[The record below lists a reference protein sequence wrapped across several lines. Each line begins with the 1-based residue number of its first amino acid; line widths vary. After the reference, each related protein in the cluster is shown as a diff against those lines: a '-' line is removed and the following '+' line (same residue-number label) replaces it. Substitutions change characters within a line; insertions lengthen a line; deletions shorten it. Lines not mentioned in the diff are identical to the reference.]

1 MKSEMKKILN
11 IELQKYRSKEI
22 KLNDRQYK
30 LYIFQENPRA
40 NLYEG
45 FLWVSTSDRSEIKKL
60 RQLDP
65 YKAGM
70 AYCPRLLIIID
81 EEKGV
86 LLIKDNLHNK
96 HIIKNVKKTNKTFLN
111 KLKKALTEPTE
122 ENFNKLFDRTD
133 VIDEFYILF
142 KKSREFLLK
151 NITGIAEEE
160 EREEFVDNFM
170 MQMLTL
176 WYLQE
181 RRFFNNDTNYF
192 VTKFKELKQKKLF
205 EDEFGSYYDFLQYF
219 FEKISDNAGK
229 QYYKDDKVG
238 KVVVVGPA
246 VFINGE
252 QKRAVSIP
260 NKCFYDES
268 ITQKILELK
277 PKGRRTTLNESD
289 IYFDVPLLNL
299 FESRDWTEGNI
310 DEFVL
315 GAIYEKLITYQ
326 ERKSTGAYYTP
337 EEITSYICKNTI
349 EPYLVDRINK
359 KLSRE
364 FKSIDQIVESND
376 KEIILRLFEELKEI
390 KILDPAVG
398 SGHFLES
405 AINVLLRIYEMVWEK
420 AKELGIR
427 KGLTILASNER
438 GEIEKV
444 ELLSIKDEE
453 KFNLLVKFFI
463 ILSKNIYGVDINPS
477 ALKVARAR
485 LFLTLAK
492 HFKVGKE
499 KDTFVRFPNVHFNLR
514 AGNSLIGYVELE
526 RGKQKGQR
534 RLFDFVNEE
543 QAEYVVEKIKVVS
556 ELKPYL
562 ERISKAL
569 NLNGNIVEEVE
580 NLNRILARKN
590 IDWKDFEKVLRTKE
604 KLIRILIT
612 SLNSQYAVPLNDLLR
627 EITNLFNH
635 KLDERFAEEFG
646 IDLDKLKK
654 AKSIPWERKMFHWVF
669 EFPEVFID
677 NKGFDVVIGNPPYIM
692 EVRDNKE
699 LFEVYK
705 NSPLGQKYYEQK
717 MDVFYF
723 FIERGFELLK
733 DNGLF
738 GYIVQEYW
746 LTRTH
751 AQKLRSFVFKE
762 TSPKEFILFKEF
774 KVFKGAP
781 GQHNMIIISIN
792 SKPTQN
798 TEILVKILKNSN
810 LDESRVYSALST
822 NKDNE
827 IFKVFSEKSL
837 KIYNEHKDEVILL
850 GGAEREIWDKCHD
863 GAVFIQNYE
872 VQIGADVHQY
882 FVTKNH
888 IEKSGRF
895 NLIEGEGI
903 FVLSQEEYE
912 KYQWTEYEKRILKPF
927 FFAEKLDKFYHPL
940 NNKYWLIYTE
950 NKTIKDIERDPDKY
964 PNVRRHLDKFAD
976 IITSDHKPYGL
987 HRPRQ
992 PKWFETK
999 KRIVGIRKTKYPKFS
1014 VVNIPFYTDQ
1024 ATLIIIPDNI
1034 DSYLLTA
1041 LLNSS
1046 ISHWLLYN
1054 IKRQG
1059 DQLQIDKESVQKIPL
1074 KSSPN
1079 NNSLTALSK
1088 YLHFLKQYQ
1097 NYFARDDKH
1106 LQYII
1111 DYFDNLIDC
1120 LVYEL
1125 YLGDVVKVLIR
1136 QFVEDKLVDIELPG
1150 NLLETSE
1157 DKREEIYKEIKG
1169 IFHKLESD
1177 KKLNENLYLIKLHP
1191 WVKTIYESLGR

>member
-1 MKSEMKKILN
+1 MKSDLERLIEKGLSNYEKTKTIKISDKDYILYVVPQLCDEDLN
-11 IELQKYRSKEI
+11 I
-22 KLNDRQYK
+22 
-30 LYIFQENPRA
+30 F
-40 NLYEG
+40 EG
-45 FLWVSTSDRSEIKKL
+45 FLFAKVDNKSDLNYLKNKYRPPVSG
-60 RQLDP
+60 
-65 YKAGM
+65 YA
-70 AYCPRLLIIID
+70 PRIGLILYNNH
-81 EEKGV
+81 
-86 LLIKDNLHNK
+86 LLIKDYRRNK
-96 HIIKNVKKTNKTFLN
+96 QIIKNLNKVNDTFIK

-122 ENFNKLFDRTD
+122 EHFNKLFDRTD

-181 RRFFNNDTNYF
+181 RGFFNNDLNYF
-192 VTKFKELKQKKLF
+192 VTKFNELKQKKLF
-205 EDEFGSYYDFLQYF
+205 GEEFKSYYEFLQYF
-219 FEKISDNAGK
+219 FEKTSDNVGK
-229 QYYKDDKVG
+229 QYYEDDKVG

-246 VFINGE
+246 VFINGD
-252 QKRAVSIP
+252 QKKAVSIP
-260 NKCFYDES
+260 DKCFYDES

-326 ERKSTGAYYTP
+326 ERKKTGAYYTP

-349 EPYLVDRINK
+349 EPYLVDRINEK
-359 KLSRE
+359 FSRE
-364 FKSIDQIVESND
+364 FKNIDQIVESND

-485 LFLTLAK
+485 LFRTLAK

-526 RGKQKGQR
+526 RGKQKSQR

-543 QAEYVVEKIKVVS
+543 QAEYVVEKIKVLS
-556 ELKPYL
+556 ELREYL
-562 ERISKAL
+562 EKNSKAL
-569 NLNGNIVEEVE
+569 NLGNVVKE
-580 NLNRILARKN
+580 
-590 IDWKDFEKVLRTKE
+590 RTKE
-604 KLIRILIT
+604 RLIRILIA

-627 EITNLFNH
+627 EITNLFNR
-635 KLDERFAEEFG
+635 KLDERFAEELG
-646 IDLDKLKK
+646 IDLDKLEK

-677 NKGFDVVIGNPPYIM
+677 NKGFDVVIGNPPYGRLKQIFEDKEEKYFFSKVYSNLYQYQVGNLNLYKLFLERSYNLLKGDGYFSM
-692 EVRDNKE
+692 IFPSSFLGENDSKELRKLFFEECKINRILEFPERTRVFEGNTQAVCILFYKKSKTGDYTVQIKTNISREEKENLSSLDFLAVKRSDLKALTGEDYRIPLFYNPKIEWEVLKYVSKYQPFKGDDKTPPVGEVGVGHIDETFDKEFMSDEPGDDLLIKGIHLDRYFVNLDPNGPKPRWIVNKE
-699 LFEVYK
+699 KFFEK
-705 NSPLGQKYYEQK
+705 KPTAK
-717 MDVFYF
+717 DVVD
-723 FIERGFELLK
+723 ITPK
-733 DNGLF
+733 
-738 GYIVQEYW
+738 IVGKEVQNMA
-746 LTRTH
+746 L
-751 AQKLRSFVFKE
+751 KLRLNFTVLYQPYVM
-762 TSPKEFILFKEF
+762 TNTVRYIL
-774 KVFKGAP
+774 VNDNNLS
-781 GQHNMIIISIN
+781 QLYIISI
-792 SKPTQN
+792 
-798 TEILVKILKNSN
+798 
-810 LDESRVYSALST
+810 
-822 NKDNE
+822 
-827 IFKVFSEKSL
+827 
-837 KIYNEHKDEVILL
+837 
-850 GGAEREIWDKCHD
+850 
-863 GAVFIQNYE
+863 
-872 VQIGADVHQY
+872 
-882 FVTKNH
+882 
-888 IEKSGRF
+888 
-895 NLIEGEGI
+895 
-903 FVLSQEEYE
+903 
-912 KYQWTEYEKRILKPF
+912 
-927 FFAEKLDKFYHPL
+927 
-940 NNKYWLIYTE
+940 
-950 NKTIKDIERDPDKY
+950 
-964 PNVRRHLDKFAD
+964 
-976 IITSDHKPYGL
+976 
-987 HRPRQ
+987 
-992 PKWFETK
+992 
-999 KRIVGIRKTKYPKFS
+999 
-1014 VVNIPFYTDQ
+1014 
-1024 ATLIIIPDNI
+1024 
-1034 DSYLLTA
+1034 
-1041 LLNSS
+1041 LNSS
-1046 ISHWLLYN
+1046 FLNWRFKLFSLTNH
-1054 IKRQG
+1054 IK
-1059 DQLQIDKESVQKIPL
+1059 KYEVESLPIPRIPL
-1074 KSSPN
+1074 KEQKLFTI
-1079 NNSLTALSK
+1079 LTK
-1088 YLHFLKQYQ
+1088 YMFFLKQYQ
-1097 NYFARDDKH
+1097 NYFAKNDKH

-1136 QFVEDKLVDIELPG
+1136 QFVEDKLVDIELPE

-1169 IFHKLESD
+1169 VFHKLESD